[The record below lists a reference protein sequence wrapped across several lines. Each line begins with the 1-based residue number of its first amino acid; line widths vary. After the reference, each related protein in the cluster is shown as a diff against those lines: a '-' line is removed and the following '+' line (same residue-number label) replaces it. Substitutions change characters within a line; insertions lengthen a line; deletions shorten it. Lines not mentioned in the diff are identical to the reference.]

1 MPVLTITMNIAYLKA
16 EMIRLD
22 LKTQS
27 KHILNMPLLQATLTP
42 KLYLKKMK
50 IKESKMAF
58 IKILIQKKAGMAEL
72 MADKVEFKA
81 KKISRNKNDIIYTHG
96 LIFFLSLSFSISSQ
110 QQSMS
115 IISKKH
121 SNVSISCLY
130 LPV

>member
-58 IKILIQKKAGMAEL
+58 IKILIQKKKLEWQ
-72 MADKVEFKA
+72 
-81 KKISRNKNDIIYTHG
+81 N
-96 LIFFLSLSFSISSQ
+96 
-110 QQSMS
+110 
-115 IISKKH
+115 
-121 SNVSISCLY
+121 
-130 LPV
+130 

>member
-42 KLYLKKMK
+42 KLYFKKMK

-58 IKILIQKKAGMAEL
+58 INTYKKKAGMAEL